1 MTTRRSWT
9 RRQLLAAFS
18 LYCRLPFG
26 KLHYRNPEIVRVAE
40 AIGRT
45 PSALA
50 MKLVNIASL
59 DPAITSTG
67 RKGLPGAS
75 AADRAMWEEM
85 QADWAAFAIESGQ
98 ALREVGLLPDT
109 DDGAIPDAET
119 DIAFNHGRTG
129 EDRLIEATAR
139 IGQGFFRSAVLS
151 AYNER
156 CCITGLAEPQLL
168 VASHIVPWSV
178 DRANRVNPRN
188 GLLLSSLHDR
198 VFDIGLIT
206 LNDDLTVRVSS
217 RHNAAGGEFFEAA
230 ISRYAGQPIHRP
242 DKFAPAPEFLAWHRA
257 QVFRG

>member
-1 MTTRRSWT
+1 MTTRQSWT

-85 QADWAAFAIESGQ
+85 QADWAAFAIESAQ
-98 ALREVGLLPDT
+98 ALQEVGLLPDA
-109 DDGAIPDAET
+109 DEGAASDTEA
-119 DIAFNHGRTG
+119 DFAVVHGRTG
-129 EDRLIEATAR
+129 EDRPIEATAR

-168 VASHIVPWSV
+168 VASHIVPWSI
-178 DRANRVNPRN
+178 DRANRVNPKN

-198 VFDIGLIT
+198 AFDIGLIT

-217 RHNAAGGEFFEAA
+217 RHSAAGGEFFEAA
-230 ISRYAGQPIHRP
+230 IGQYAGQPIHRP
-242 DKFAPAPEFLAWHRA
+242 EKFAPAPEFLAWHRER
-257 QVFRG
+257 VFRG